1 MFFWKDIKKFI
12 WAHSNKIVSERGNII
27 IDAKE
32 IQTIIKTTMYNYMP
46 KIQYTRRNIF
56 LETYNLP
63 RWNHKETANLNST
76 INSMAIEAVIK
87 SLITK
92 TSQAPTSLA

>member
-1 MFFWKDIKKFI
+1 MFFWKDTKKI
-12 WAHSNKIVSERGNII
+12 LYGHTNKIVSERGDII

-32 IQTIIKTTMYNYMP
+32 IQTIIETTMYNYMP
-46 KIQYTRRNIF
+46 KIQDTRRNIF

-63 RWNHKETANLNST
+63 RWNHKETENLNST
-76 INSMAIEAVIK
+76 INSKAIEAVIK

-92 TSQAPTSLA
+92 TSQAPTSLD